1 MKLNYE
7 ITIDAGLDKVW
18 AAFDNAENMGRW
30 QQNFHSYTPV
40 SGRPG
45 EPGAV
50 AELVFDEKGKRVVL
64 RETITERREPDFLA
78 SSYESEHGTTIIVNH
93 FEAIDASTTRWSSWC
108 NFTFTGFMKF
118 MSLFIGNVIRKRTEG
133 DMQRFK
139 LMVESDEANKKP

>member
-7 ITIDAGLDKVW
+7 ITIDAGLDTVW
-18 AAFDNAENMGRW
+18 AAFDNRDNMGRW
-30 QQNFHSYTPV
+30 QRNFQSYTPV

-50 AELVFDEKGKRVVL
+50 AELVFDEKGKTVVL

-78 SSYESEHGTTIIVNH
+78 GSYESEHGTTIIVNH
-93 FEAIDASTTRWSSWC
+93 FVAIDASTTRWSSWC

-139 LMVESDEANKKP
+139 LMVESDEANKKS